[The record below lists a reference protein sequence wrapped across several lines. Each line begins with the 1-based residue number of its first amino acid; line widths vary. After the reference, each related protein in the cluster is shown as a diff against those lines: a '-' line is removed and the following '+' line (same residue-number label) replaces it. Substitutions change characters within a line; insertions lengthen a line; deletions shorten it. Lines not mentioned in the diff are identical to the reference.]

1 MDSSKNG
8 KEKAHAGKGMHCVR
22 QDVFDD
28 KCEKGNVQQGMPGRS
43 AQRPQTVVHV
53 YRKNRKAE
61 RVADR
66 HDQSKGKR
74 SRHDLRAVSG
84 VAQRND
90 SDGRN
95 GDPVVPREDEMKK
108 SEVKQLRGLMA
119 EAKALQEQ
127 LNSLPVI
134 VDSVTGSL
142 PEHPWTAHKIKV
154 QGIDN
159 NKAEKIKRR
168 LERKLEEI
176 QNKLEEIEEWLEGID
191 DAETRA
197 VARLYFVNGMT
208 QGQIANEL
216 GYSRTAITSKISRL
230 FENCV
235 TNDI

>member
-1 MDSSKNG
+1 
-8 KEKAHAGKGMHCVR
+8 
-22 QDVFDD
+22 
-28 KCEKGNVQQGMPGRS
+28 MPGRS
-43 AQRPQTVVHV
+43 VQRPQAVVYVH
-53 YRKNRKAE
+53 RKNRRTK

-66 HDQSKGKR
+66 CNQSKGKR

-84 VAQRND
+84 AAQRND

-95 GDPVVPREDEMKK
+95 SDPVVPGEDEMKK

-154 QGIDN
+154 QGIDS
-159 NKAEKIKRR
+159 NKAERIKRK
-168 LERKLEEI
+168 LEKKLEEI
-176 QNKLEEIEEWLEGID
+176 QDKLEEIEEWLEGID